1 MSARDHTAIEELL
14 ALRALDGLGDDD
26 ARRLDAETAAHGDCD
41 TCRELATAY
50 AETAAF
56 LAASLDPVPVDAA
69 ATERLLTAARESSRA
84 QMRSPAS
91 PPDEL
96 AARRRGR
103 SLPVWLAAAAAFV
116 LLAVIVVPRLGGP
129 TDVTTEWGQTVVRFQ
144 GAEGDLAMAYVPG
157 RSGVAFWGENLPDPG
172 PESTFEIWMI
182 DGDTAIPGGC
192 VSPVDGR
199 IAAFV
204 DADVGTTDTM
214 AVTVE
219 PTTCPG
225 TPSSDPVLT
234 AQLS

>member
-1 MSARDHTAIEELL
+1 MSARDHAATEELL
-14 ALRALDGLGDDD
+14 ALRALDGLDPED
-26 ARRLDAETAAHGDCD
+26 ARRLDAEMGTHGDCA
-41 TCRELATAY
+41 TCRGFARAY

-56 LAASLDPVPVDAA
+56 LAASLDPVPVGAE
-69 ATERLLTAARESSRA
+69 ATERLLSAARGSSPGTAR
-84 QMRSPAS
+84 PAA
-91 PPDEL
+91 PPRDEL

-129 TDVTTEWGQTVVRFQ
+129 TDVSTEWAQTVVRFE
-144 GAEGDLAMAYVPG
+144 GSEGDLAMAYVPG
-157 RSGVAFWGENLPDPG
+157 RSGVAFWGEDLPDPG
-172 PESTFEIWMI
+172 PQSTFEIWMI
-182 DGDTAIPGGC
+182 DEDTAIPGGC

-219 PTTCPG
+219 PTSCPD